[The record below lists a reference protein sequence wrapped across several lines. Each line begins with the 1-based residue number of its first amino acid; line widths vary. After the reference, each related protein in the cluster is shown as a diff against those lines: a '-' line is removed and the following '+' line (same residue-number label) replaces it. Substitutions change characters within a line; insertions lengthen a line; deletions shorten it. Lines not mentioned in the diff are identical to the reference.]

1 MGLTDSGDVGTFS
14 DVPSENVVTP
24 ETGESTDRRARK
36 REARRDHLL
45 DLALDLVDEHGVD
58 GLTMAALAEA
68 GDYATASLYTYFA
81 SRSALLAALQE
92 RALVVLGRVAE
103 EGAARWDAAL
113 DADGDASP
121 AVAALARLCAFSDL
135 FLAAPVQH
143 RREFRL
149 QQQLLVTPGVE
160 EAADANNV
168 LPFALHVLGVPQR
181 LLAAAVDAGALRP
194 SAPVEDPLGGPV
206 DASFARTLAW
216 VVALN
221 GALLTDGLITGM
233 PTTGAALGTQ
243 LTDALLAGWGADPAD
258 LTDARTR
265 SARWKPSSAPAR
277 SPR

>member
-1 MGLTDSGDVGTFS
+1 LTVGGDVPTFS
-14 DVPSENVVTP
+14 DVHSENVATSEP
-24 ETGESTDRRARK
+24 TDRRARK

-103 EGAARWDAAL
+103 DGADRWDAAL
-113 DADGDASP
+113 ADGDASVS
-121 AVAALARLCAFSDL
+121 VAALARLCAFSDL
-135 FLAAPVQH
+135 FLAAPHHH

-149 QQQLLVTPGVE
+149 QQQLLVNPGVE
-160 EAADANNV
+160 DAADASNV

-181 LLAAAVDAGALRP
+181 LLDDAVRAGALRP
-194 SAPVEDPLGGPV
+194 SDPVADPLGGPV

-221 GALLTDGLITGM
+221 GALLTDGLVTGM
-233 PTTGAALGTQ
+233 PTTGAALGTA
-243 LTDALLAGWGADPAD
+243 LTDALLTGWGADPTD
-258 LTDARTR
+258 LAAART
-265 SARWKPSSAPAR
+265 ASAPWRPTETTAR

>member
-1 MGLTDSGDVGTFS
+1 MGTFS
-14 DVPSENVVTP
+14 DVPSENVATS
-24 ETGESTDRRARK
+24 GSTDRRARK

-45 DLALDLVDEHGVD
+45 DLALDIVDEHGVD

-68 GDYATASLYTYFA
+68 GDYATASLYTYFS

-103 EGAARWDAAL
+103 DGAFRWDEAL
-113 DADGDASP
+113 GADSTVTP

-149 QQQLLVTPGVE
+149 QQQLLVTPGLE
-160 EAADANNV
+160 DAADAGNV
-168 LPFALHVLGVPQR
+168 VPVALHVLGVPQR
-181 LLAAAVDAGALRP
+181 LLSEAVEVGALRP
-194 SAPVEDPLGGPV
+194 GGPVADPLGGPV

-221 GALLTDGLITGM
+221 GALLTDGLVTGL
-233 PTTGAALGTQ
+233 PTTGSVLGTQ
-243 LTDALLAGWGADPAD
+243 LTDALLAGWGAASDD
-258 LTDARTR
+258 LADARIR
-265 SARWKPSSAPAR
+265 SADWKPVGPPTGR
-277 SPR
+277 NDR

>member
-1 MGLTDSGDVGTFS
+1 
-14 DVPSENVVTP
+14 VPSENVDTS
-24 ETGESTDRRARK
+24 ESTDRRARK

-68 GDYATASLYTYFA
+68 GDYATASLYTYFS

-92 RALVVLGRVAE
+92 RALVVLGQVAE
-103 EGAARWDAAL
+103 AGAARWDQAL
-113 DADGDASP
+113 SADPDVSAS
-121 AVAALARLCAFSDL
+121 VAALARLCAFSDL

-160 EAADANNV
+160 EPADAGSV
-168 LPFALHVLGVPQR
+168 VPVAFHVLGVPQR
-181 LLAAAVDAGALRP
+181 FLSEAVDVGALRVGG
-194 SAPVEDPLGGPV
+194 PVEDPLGGVV
-206 DASFARTLAW
+206 DTSFARTLAW

-221 GALLTDGLITGM
+221 GALLTDGLVTGL
-233 PTTGAALGTQ
+233 PTTGTVLGTQ

-258 LTDARTR
+258 LAAARSR
-265 SARWKPSSAPAR
+265 SADWRVIGTPGDPADHLEPER
-277 SPR
+277 SHP

>member
-1 MGLTDSGDVGTFS
+1 
-14 DVPSENVVTP
+14 
-24 ETGESTDRRARK
+24 
-36 REARRDHLL
+36 
-45 DLALDLVDEHGVD
+45 
-58 GLTMAALAEA
+58 MAALAEA
-68 GDYATASLYTYFA
+68 GDYATASLYTYFS

-103 EGAARWDAAL
+103 DGAFRWDEAL
-113 DADGDASP
+113 GADSTVTP

-160 EAADANNV
+160 DVADAGNV
-168 LPFALHVLGVPQR
+168 VPVALHVLGVPQR
-181 LLAAAVDAGALRP
+181 LLSKAVEVAALRP
-194 SAPVEDPLGGPV
+194 GGPVADPLGGSV

-221 GALLTDGLITGM
+221 GALLTDGLVTGL

-243 LTDALLAGWGADPAD
+243 LTDALLAGWGAASDD
-258 LTDARTR
+258 LADARIR
-265 SARWKPSSAPAR
+265 SADWKPVGPPTGR
-277 SPR
+277 NDR